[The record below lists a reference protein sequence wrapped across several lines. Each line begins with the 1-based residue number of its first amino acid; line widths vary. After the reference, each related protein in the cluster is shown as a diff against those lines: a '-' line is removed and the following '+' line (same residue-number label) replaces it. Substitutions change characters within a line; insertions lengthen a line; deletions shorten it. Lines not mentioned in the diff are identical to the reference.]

1 VKYSQNRRNNMSKLN
16 MNWFNELLENGD
28 NVLETYCQLYVFF
41 NTEVIYSTES
51 TKNLLIDT
59 ELSLF
64 LIRLA
69 RLNLLFG

>member
-1 VKYSQNRRNNMSKLN
+1 MKYSQNRRNNMSKLN

-51 TKNLLIDT
+51 EESIN
-59 ELSLF
+59 
-64 LIRLA
+64 
-69 RLNLLFG
+69 